1 MVKLLN
7 LVNESIKLLYF
18 HQKSSATK
26 QKRKSKIKWHFA
38 MHLLDHNSNTKF
50 STRFDYFSFLGILLP
65 SPTFGTTVY
74 LIGRELAHRARAAD
88 ARGIS

>member
-26 QKRKSKIKWHFA
+26 QKAKSSGILLCI
-38 MHLLDHNSNTKF
+38 LLDHNSN
-50 STRFDYFSFLGILLP
+50 TRFDYFSFLGILLP

-74 LIGRELAHRARAAD
+74 LIGRELAHRARAAV